1 MLFFRWTAQER
12 SSSKSVKL
20 RVVFD
25 SSAKYKEVS
34 LNSRLLQGPDQLN
47 NLFGV
52 LLRWR
57 RGRVAVNCDI
67 QKMFHSFFVTKED
80 REYLR
85 FFWVKGD
92 DPNGEPVECVANVH
106 IFGARSSPA
115 VANFALRKAALLS
128 GDQYCDEVK
137 DFVFNNFYVD
147 DGLLSTDS
155 SMASEGIVRGT
166 QGMLK
171 EHGIVLHKIVSN
183 SEDLLQKFPREAL
196 APDLQTLGEG
206 PAPLQKSLGVKWDVR
221 QDVFRF
227 EVSNVKKPFTRRGAL
242 AVLNAI
248 WDHFGYLSC
257 VVVRGKLLLRRMMEG
272 KTLGWDDP
280 LPTALHDM

>member
-1 MLFFRWTAQER
+1 MPDYRTQILYRFRNLQNQFLRKPDLKVKYQEFMAELFRQNHASFAGPRKKDH
-12 SSSKSVKL
+12 SFYIPHFPVFGKSGKL

-25 SSAKYKEVS
+25 ASAKYKEVS

-57 RGRVAVNCDI
+57 RGQVAVNCDI

-128 GDQYCDEVK
+128 GDRYCDEVK

-147 DGLLSTDS
+147 DGLLSADS
-155 SMASEGIVRGT
+155 SIHH
-166 QGMLK
+166 Q
-171 EHGIVLHKIVSN
+171 
-183 SEDLLQKFPREAL
+183 
-196 APDLQTLGEG
+196 
-206 PAPLQKSLGVKWDVR
+206 
-221 QDVFRF
+221 
-227 EVSNVKKPFTRRGAL
+227 RR
-242 AVLNAI
+242 
-248 WDHFGYLSC
+248 S
-257 VVVRGKLLLRRMMEG
+257 
-272 KTLGWDDP
+272 
-280 LPTALHDM
+280 